1 MANREMM
8 SKNEI
13 TLIYRWQAEN
23 FRHFRLEHPA
33 EKTFLERGIPGV
45 IGALGGE
52 NEGGNP

>member
-1 MANREMM
+1 M

-23 FRHFRLEHPA
+23 FRHFRLEHPG